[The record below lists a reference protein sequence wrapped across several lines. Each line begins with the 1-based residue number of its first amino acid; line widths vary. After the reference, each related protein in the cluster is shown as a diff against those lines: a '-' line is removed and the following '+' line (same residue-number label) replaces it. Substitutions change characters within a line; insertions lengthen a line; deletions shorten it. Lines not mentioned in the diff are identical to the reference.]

1 MNEMEKQEVRQIV
14 KEVLSG
20 MVVNDKTMVV
30 QDSKAIDCTSVASV
44 ADVTYGV
51 STPTSGSN
59 GSLQK
64 NAPNIVKAEDNYLK
78 PYGKNS
84 KYYGLR
90 IDGYVWDPYIDA
102 RWLPSQY
109 IGWMRMYNE
118 NTMKAI
124 KEKVPYMKSVRF
136 TAETVHKMVTLHK
149 RDKEAFGIE
158 VHFFGLSVCKEIMIS
173 YANAIEAY
181 LHDYTDKF
189 LEKHEVGSKVV
200 LKNILMLGSI
210 VESIENHKIVKVLD
224 SSPERNFFLEK
235 IREFRDDVTECTS
248 FEELDKVIQSF
259 KFVTIPANFER
270 KKSPEFV
277 SAFQKR
283 GAWKTLAYLVRFEGY
298 GIRDGKEEVLYGK
311 EAYTY
316 LIGALK
322 RDMYPGYVYHA
333 VLKKA
338 LHENGYLF

>member
-1 MNEMEKQEVRQIV
+1 MNEIDKMEVRQLV

-30 QDSKAIDCTSVASV
+30 QDSKAVDGTL
-44 ADVTYGV
+44 VTDDTGDV
-51 STPTSGSN
+51 STPTSGIH
-59 GSLQK
+59 GSLKK
-64 NAPNIVKAEDNYLK
+64 NAANIVKAEESGLK
-78 PYGKNS
+78 PYGKKS
-84 KYYGLR
+84 KYYGLQ

-109 IGWMRMYNE
+109 IGWMKRYGE

-124 KEKVPYMKSVRF
+124 RAEVPYMKSVRF

-173 YANAIEAY
+173 YANDIEAY

-189 LEKHEVGSKVV
+189 LENHGVGGKVV
-200 LKNILMLGSI
+200 LKNILMLGTI

-224 SSPERNFFLEK
+224 SSPELNLFLAK

-298 GIRDGKEEVLYGK
+298 GIRDRKEEVLYGK

-338 LHENGYLF
+338 LHENGCLL